1 MPEIMTVLGAIE
13 PGDLGFTSMHEH
25 VLYDGTVYFK
35 RTEGEFP
42 QDLPVKADDMVSLEN
57 IGLLQRNFSLS
68 KDACSMRDEE
78 WMAAEVA
85 EFKESGG
92 AALVDQSAPG
102 LRADSSAI
110 RRISEK
116 TGVHIITTTGLYT
129 EDSWPDRFK
138 AMGQDDYAAY
148 MLDEIRNGIEGTGIK
163 PGAIKIAVL
172 DLTEQQEKALRAA
185 GRVVNET
192 GLMLTVHPGFD
203 IGNDG
208 RRIVKILKEEG
219 VNLERVVIAH
229 GDGFF
234 VSTNLRTL
242 ILDPES
248 WRLKTDYHKEILDQ
262 GANISVD
269 CFGHQ
274 WTSEITGWMIEK
286 DWHRL
291 GGLVAL
297 VKEGYSQQIVLG
309 TDTFIKILTRRG
321 GGEGYC
327 RLTRFVIPTLREVGV
342 SDFDIRNMTRRNPAR
357 LLAY

>member
-1 MPEIMTVLGAIE
+1 MPEIMTILGAID
-13 PGDLGFTSMHEH
+13 PGELGFTSMHEH

-35 RTEGEFP
+35 RTEGKFP
-42 QDLPVKADDMVSLEN
+42 EGLPVKADDPVRLEN
-57 IGLLQRNFSLS
+57 IGLLQRNFTLT
-68 KDACSMRDEE
+68 KDACSMHDEE

-92 AALVDQSAPG
+92 GALVDQSAPG
-102 LRADSSAI
+102 LRGDVSAI

-116 TGVHIITTTGLYT
+116 TKVHIISTTGLYT
-129 EDSWPDRFK
+129 EDSWPERFK
-138 AMGQDDYAAY
+138 GMRHEEYAAY

-219 VNLERVVIAH
+219 VDLERVVIAH

-234 VSTNLRTL
+234 VSTDLKTL

-248 WRLKTDYHKEILDQ
+248 WHLHIDYHKEILDQ
-262 GANISVD
+262 GANISID

-274 WTSEITGWMIEK
+274 WASEITGWMIEK

-297 VKEGYSQQIVLG
+297 IKEGYSQQIVLG

-327 RLTRFVIPTLREVGV
+327 RLTRFVVPTLRDVGV

>member
-1 MPEIMTVLGAIE
+1 MAQIMTVQGPIE
-13 PGDLGFTSMHEH
+13 PETLGFTSMHEH

-35 RTEGEFP
+35 RSEGKFP
-42 QDLPVKADDMVSLEN
+42 ENLPVEADDPVRLDN
-57 IGLLQRNFSLS
+57 IGLLQRNFTLC
-68 KDACSMRDEE
+68 KDACSMHDEE
-78 WMAAEVA
+78 WMAAELA
-85 EFKESGG
+85 EFKDSGG
-92 AALVDQSAPG
+92 QALIDQSAPG
-102 LRADSSAI
+102 LRSDLPGIQRLSG
-110 RRISEK
+110 K

-129 EDSWPDRFK
+129 EDSWPERFK
-138 AMGQDDYAAY
+138 GMSRDEYAKY
-148 MLDEIRNGIEGTGIK
+148 MLDEIRNGIDGTSIK

-185 GRVVNET
+185 GRVANET

-208 RRIVKILKEEG
+208 RRIVKILREEG

-234 VSTNLRTL
+234 VSTKLREL
-242 ILDPES
+242 ILDPTS
-248 WRLKTDYHKEILDQ
+248 WHMKVDYHKEILDQ
-262 GANISVD
+262 GANISID

-274 WTSEITGWMIEK
+274 WASELAGWIIEK

-291 GGLVAL
+291 GGLIAL
-297 VKEGYSQQIVLG
+297 IKEGYSPQIVLG

-342 SDFDIRNMTRRNPAR
+342 SDFDIRNMTRTNPAR
-357 LLAY
+357 LLAH